1 MFKIRTYN
9 QISNKG
15 LDRFPRDHYTVDAE
29 VTEPEAFILRSQK
42 LHTEAVPDSLLAV
55 ARAGAGVNNVPV
67 ADYSER
73 GIVVFNSP
81 GANANAVKELVMTG
95 LLMASRDIFTG
106 MSYVQSLT
114 EMTDPAE
121 MAALLEKEK
130 KRFAGSELVGKTL
143 GVVGLG
149 AIGAVVANMA
159 LDMGMKV
166 MGYDPALSVE
176 AAWRLS
182 SRVEKMDNLQS
193 LLSRADFVTLHVPAL
208 EATKNLIN
216 AETLRD
222 LKSGAALL
230 NFAREEI
237 VNTEAVIA
245 ALDSGQL
252 RRFVT
257 DFPVPS
263 LLGRDNVI
271 AMPHIGA
278 STEEAEENCA
288 IMAADQ
294 LMDFLENGNIR
305 NSVNFPTTTMARNGG
320 YRITVNNANVPKVL
334 SNVLA
339 VISDC
344 NNNVLDLV
352 NKSRDDIAYNIID
365 VEEAPD
371 ECIVSAIR
379 EVEGVKRVR
388 LL

>member
-9 QISNKG
+9 QISSKG
-15 LDRFPRDHYTVDAE
+15 LDRFSRERYE
-29 VTEPEAFILRSQK
+29 VGADIDTPEAFILRSQK
-42 LHTEAVPDSLLAV
+42 LHSEPVPETLLGV

-81 GANANAVKELVMTG
+81 GANANAVKELVVTG

-106 MSYVQSLT
+106 MNYVQGLT
-114 EMTDPAE
+114 NITDAGE

-130 KRFAGSELVGKTL
+130 KQFAGSELTGKTL

-159 LDMGMKV
+159 LQLGMKV
-166 MGYDPALSVE
+166 VGYDPALSVE

-182 SRVEKMDNLQS
+182 SSVEKMDNLQS
-193 LLSRADFVTLHVPAL
+193 LLARSDYVTLHVPAL
-208 EATKNLIN
+208 EATRHMIN
-216 AETLRD
+216 AETLRG

-237 VNTEAVIA
+237 VDTDAVVA
-245 ALDSGQL
+245 ALENGQL

-263 LLGRDNVI
+263 LLGRDNVV

-288 IMAADQ
+288 VMAADQ

-305 NSVNFPTTTMARNGG
+305 NSVNFPTTTMGRNGG
-320 YRITVNNANVPKVL
+320 HRITVSNANVPKVL
-334 SNVLA
+334 SQVLA

-344 NNNVLDLV
+344 NNNVIDLV
-352 NKSRDDIAYNIID
+352 NKSRGDVAYNIID
-365 VEEAPD
+365 VEEVPD
-371 ECIVSAIR
+371 QRIVTAI
-379 EVEGVKRVR
+379 EEIEGVKRVR
-388 LL
+388 LV

>member
-9 QISNKG
+9 QISSLG
-15 LDRFPRDHYTVDAE
+15 LDRFPRDSYEVSADVDA
-29 VTEPEAFILRSQK
+29 PEAFILRSQK
-42 LHTEAVPDSLLAV
+42 LHTETVPESLLAV

-81 GANANAVKELVMTG
+81 GANANAVKELVVTG

-114 EMTDPAE
+114 DLSDPAE

-130 KRFAGSELVGKTL
+130 KRFAGCELVGKTL

-159 LDMGMKV
+159 LDLGMKV
-166 MGYDPALSVE
+166 MGYDPALSIE

-193 LLSRADFVTLHVPAL
+193 LLGRADYITLHVPAM
-208 EATKNLIN
+208 EATKNMIN
-216 AETLRD
+216 TESLRG
-222 LKSGAALL
+222 LKHGAVLL

-237 VNTEAVIA
+237 VNTEAVIG
-245 ALDSGQL
+245 ALESGQL

-263 LLGRDNVI
+263 LLGRENVI

-278 STEEAEENCA
+278 STGEAEENCA

-305 NSVNFPTTTMARNGG
+305 NSVNFPATAMARSGG
-320 YRITVNNANVPKVL
+320 YRITVSNANVPKVL
-334 SNVLA
+334 SSVLG
-339 VISDC
+339 VLSDC

-371 ECIVSAIR
+371 ECIVSAIQK
-379 EVEGVKRVR
+379 VEGVKHVR
-388 LL
+388 LV